1 MKPAASSLIRRSC
14 ANERKKLVEIRGL
27 TKEFAAGS
35 STWSR
40 RKNVVHA
47 VSGVDLDIYEGETLA
62 LVGESGCGKS
72 TLGRLILNLIE
83 PTAGTVTFDGKVM
96 QELKQEEMRQL
107 RKEMQLIF
115 QDPYASLNPRWSIR
129 DIVAEPLET
138 HKVYKTAA
146 ETTERVKEL
155 VKKCGIRPEFI
166 NRYPHQ
172 FSGGQRQRVGIARAL
187 ALNPRLIVCDEP
199 VSALD
204 VSIQA
209 QVLNLLADLQTEFKL
224 TYLFISHDLS
234 VVRYLSDRVCVM
246 FLGKICEIGN
256 TKDVYEDPKHP
267 YTRFLL
273 EAVPKPDPTIRK
285 EDKNMLIGEIP
296 SPVNPPS
303 GCRFHTRCPYASERC
318 SQEEPLMRE
327 VAPGRM
333 AACHLL

>member
-1 MKPAASSLIRRSC
+1 MS
-14 ANERKKLVEIRGL
+14 EKKLVEIRGL

-172 FSGGQRQRVGIARAL
+172 FSGGQRQRVGIAHAL

>member
-1 MKPAASSLIRRSC
+1 MS
-14 ANERKKLVEIRGL
+14 EKKLVEIRGL

-47 VSGVDLDIYEGETLA
+47 VSGVNLDIYEGETLA

-83 PTAGTVTFDGKVM
+83 PTADTVTFDGKVM

-138 HKVYKTAA
+138 HKIYKTAA

-303 GCRFHTRCPYASERC
+303 GCRFHTRCPYASKRC